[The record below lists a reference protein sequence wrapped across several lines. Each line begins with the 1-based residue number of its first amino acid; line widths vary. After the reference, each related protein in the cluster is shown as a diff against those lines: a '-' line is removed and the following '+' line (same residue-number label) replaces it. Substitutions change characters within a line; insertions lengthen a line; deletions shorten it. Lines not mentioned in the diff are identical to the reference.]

1 MENIFNNLGLPFFRK
16 PLPLDGKK
24 IFCIGRNKTG
34 TTSIQ
39 KAFVDL
45 GFRVGDQRTAELLYD
60 KHYYRREFRP
70 FVDYCRSAQVF
81 QDIPFSCPYLYVTLD
96 QAFPGSKFILSVR
109 KDSDQWYSSIT
120 RFYSK
125 LWGADGEL
133 PTADQLRSALY
144 MRPGFAYELMKLYGT
159 NDHEPFH
166 KPTLTSHY
174 ERYNAGVKD
183 YFAHRPADLLVIDVG
198 EPGSYQRF
206 IDFLGISSPFKDF
219 PWENKT

>member
-1 MENIFNNLGLPFFRK
+1 
-16 PLPLDGKK
+16 
-24 IFCIGRNKTG
+24 
-34 TTSIQ
+34 
-39 KAFVDL
+39 
-45 GFRVGDQRTAELLYD
+45 
-60 KHYYRREFRP
+60 
-70 FVDYCRSAQVF
+70 
-81 QDIPFSCPYLYVTLD
+81 
-96 QAFPGSKFILSVR
+96 
-109 KDSDQWYSSIT
+109 
-120 RFYSK
+120 
-125 LWGADGEL
+125 
-133 PTADQLRSALY
+133 